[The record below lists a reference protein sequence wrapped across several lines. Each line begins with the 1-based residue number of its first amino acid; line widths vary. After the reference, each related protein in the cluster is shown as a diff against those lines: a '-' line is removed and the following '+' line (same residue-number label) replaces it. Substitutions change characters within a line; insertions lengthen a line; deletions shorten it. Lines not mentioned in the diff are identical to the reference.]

1 MIPNQKYKNKLN
13 IWGIY
18 MYRDVIIKQHLS
30 FGWRM
35 RMKDGIE
42 KIRTYLHFVLIVDA
56 KTINLTSRKDD
67 QR

>member
-1 MIPNQKYKNKLN
+1 
-13 IWGIY
+13 
-18 MYRDVIIKQHLS
+18 
-30 FGWRM
+30 M

-42 KIRTYLHFVLIVDA
+42 KTRTYLHFTLILDA

>member
-1 MIPNQKYKNKLN
+1 
-13 IWGIY
+13 